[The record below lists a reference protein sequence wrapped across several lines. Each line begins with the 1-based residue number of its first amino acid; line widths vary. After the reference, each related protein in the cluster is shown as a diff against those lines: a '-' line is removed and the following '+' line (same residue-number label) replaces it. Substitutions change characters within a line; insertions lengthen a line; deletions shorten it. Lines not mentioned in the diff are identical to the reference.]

1 MTMSLPRIRLGER
14 FNGYTHWLGLAL
26 ALGGAGLLAFEA
38 PTAADDAST
47 AGAMVFAL
55 SAVALYGASALFHTT
70 SGRAKRFWERA
81 DHCAIYLLI
90 AGTCTPFVLIGLS
103 GWTAVMLLATV
114 WGLALFGIGR
124 ELRPRA
130 DAAPSLRLYVGMGWL
145 CVCVAAPLAA
155 TLDGAALAG
164 LVAGGAVYS
173 AGTVFYRNRRG
184 WAHAHGVW
192 HLFVL
197 GGTMTHYATVLR
209 LVL

>member
-1 MTMSLPRIRLGER
+1 MHPGER

-26 ALGGAGLLAFEA
+26 ALCGAVLLAGRVE
-38 PTAADDAST
+38 PTGCN
-47 AGAMVFAL
+47 AGAAGALVFAL
-55 SAVALYGASALFHTT
+55 SAVALYGASALFHST
-70 SGRAKRFWERA
+70 SGHAKRFWARA

-103 GWTAVMLLATV
+103 GWTAVVLLTTV

-124 ELRPRA
+124 ELRPRG

-164 LVAGGAVYS
+164 LVAGAAVYS